1 MEKVSV
7 TVQKVVTA
15 VQGLA
20 HVADTRENPLD
31 KVTITIHMPLHSSNS
46 SRYTNIIKG
55 ILLCMRQYELHT

>member
-31 KVTITIHMPLHSSNS
+31 KVCIYIHCI
-46 SRYTNIIKG
+46 YTN
-55 ILLCMRQYELHT
+55 HTVSYTNTGRFKSMHSTAYC